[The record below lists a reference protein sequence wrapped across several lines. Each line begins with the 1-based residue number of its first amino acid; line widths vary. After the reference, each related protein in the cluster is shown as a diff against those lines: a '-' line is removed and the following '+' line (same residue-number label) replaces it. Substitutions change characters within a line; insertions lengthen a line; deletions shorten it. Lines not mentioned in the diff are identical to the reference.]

1 MDFPRQA
8 MYWERNEDI
17 HSTTVSPLL
26 SRNQYDEIMQNLHLT
41 DNSNLDKEDKF
52 EKVRP
57 LINKL
62 NEQCLANYL
71 PEQSVSMDESMLPY
85 FGCHGY
91 KQYMRNKPVQFA
103 NIFWVAPTL
112 LGYVLQ
118 FYPYAEKDEN

>member
-1 MDFPRQA
+1 MTFICEESIRYAVSKGNHSFTIDTKTLKSFITILLVSGYVDFPRQA

-71 PEQSVSMDESMLPY
+71 PEQSVSRDESVVP
-85 FGCHGY
+85 
-91 KQYMRNKPVQFA
+91 
-103 NIFWVAPTL
+103 
-112 LGYVLQ
+112 
-118 FYPYAEKDEN
+118 